1 MATHDYVIDN
11 QNAPNFRADLNAA
24 LAAIATTNGNPTAPS
39 SPFANQLWVDTTA
52 NQLKIRNEDN
62 DAWIVL
68 ADLNQTADT
77 SAPPDSSITFAK
89 LAAATVVTA
98 AETIASNNNDTTI
111 PTSAAVKAYADA
123 AVGGITQYTDA
134 QARAAQAGHSGGSVG
149 TYAFCRYAVN
159 ATNNDVE
166 VTVSPGDTVSGSS
179 LRYSSADTAIGS
191 PIPAGTWRCMGAI
204 INTRSGNNEEGFT
217 YSNPPTLW
225 LRIS

>member
-11 QNAPNFRADLNAA
+11 QSAPNFRADLNAA

-89 LAAATVVTA
+89 LAAATVVTE

-123 AVGGITQYTDA
+123 AVGGITSYTDA
-134 QARAAQAGHSGGSVG
+134 QARTAQAGHSVGGVG
-149 TYAFCRYAVN
+149 SYAFLKKASGTTD
-159 ATNNDVE
+159 AD
-166 VTVSPGDTVSGSS
+166 PGDTVAGSS
-179 LRYSSADTAIGS
+179 LRYSDSGASSGATL
-191 PIPAGTWRCMGAI
+191 AGTWRCMGFAEHDDV
-204 INTRSGNNEEGFT
+204 GQKA
-217 YSNPPTLW
+217 TLW